1 MSSEQNTK
9 GGLPL
14 QAKKTSL
21 EHLVMN
27 IADKKLIIN
36 VIDKL
41 VLLNSKIAVQGSMIM
56 NYLVAKSVDKGTDL
70 PPINPALLYKAFN
83 SFCWDRRKSKLLRQ
97 I

>member
-21 EHLVMN
+21 EHSVMN
-27 IADKKLIIN
+27 IADKKLIMN

-41 VLLNSKIAVQGSMIM
+41 VLLNSKIAV
-56 NYLVAKSVDKGTDL
+56 
-70 PPINPALLYKAFN
+70 
-83 SFCWDRRKSKLLRQ
+83 
-97 I
+97 